1 MFNMSEMSKML
12 EGMQESAA
20 KMQAELESQRFHVKS
35 GGSLV
40 ELTLNGKG
48 EAIDLNIDPSLLA
61 DKAKLEILLLGVMN
75 DANKML
81 HQNQQNAAMSLF
93 GGVK

>member
-1 MFNMSEMSKML
+1 ML

-35 GGSLV
+35 GGGLV

-48 EAIDLNIDPSLLA
+48 EAIDLTIDDSLLQE
-61 DKAKLEILLLGVMN
+61 KAKLEILLLGALN

-81 HQNQQNAAMSLF
+81 QQNQQNAAMNLF